1 MRMKKEGIWKAAVPL
16 QTFWREARQLFL
28 HFGLSEIPRQGSLR
42 ALTAFFIASR
52 GRNVMG
58 LAPKNPPGDSVR
70 ETRIVAAQVSL
81 LAVFDAPPAFI
92 AHRARCAP
100 VP

>member
-1 MRMKKEGIWKAAVPL
+1 
-16 QTFWREARQLFL
+16 
-28 HFGLSEIPRQGSLR
+28 
-42 ALTAFFIASR
+42 
-52 GRNVMG
+52 MG

>member
-1 MRMKKEGIWKAAVPL
+1 MKKEGIWKAAVQL

-28 HFGLSEIPRQGSLR
+28 DHFGLSEIRQGSLR
-42 ALTAFFIASR
+42 ALTVFFIASR

-58 LAPKNPPGDSVR
+58 LAPKTPPGDSVR
-70 ETRIVAAQVSL
+70 ETRIVATRVSL

-92 AHRARCAP
+92 AHRAR
-100 VP
+100 